1 MKSTNKTSLLKS
13 DHIQIVKN
21 IFWDFDGV
29 IKDSV
34 AVKADAF
41 EQLFLPFGK
50 QLAKK
55 VRLHHE
61 EHGGMSRFDKFPLYL
76 SWSSQE
82 KSESLVNE
90 YAKKF
95 STLVKQQVIDSRW
108 VDGVL
113 EYWQNN
119 HENQQFFLVTATP
132 QQEIEEII
140 SELKIQYYFQQVI
153 GSPTSKNRALKIL
166 LEKYTIDPE
175 DSIMIGD
182 SSSDYEAALANQ
194 VEFIL
199 RKTVLNKKLQEQ
211 LNCQMIEDFR

>member
-113 EYWQNN
+113 EYLQNN

>member
-34 AVKADAF
+34 AIKADAF

-95 STLVKQQVIDSRW
+95 STLVKQQVIDSQW
-108 VDGVL
+108 VDGAL
-113 EYWQNN
+113 EYLQNN

>member
-1 MKSTNKTSLLKS
+1 
-13 DHIQIVKN
+13 
-21 IFWDFDGV
+21 
-29 IKDSV
+29 
-34 AVKADAF
+34 
-41 EQLFLPFGK
+41 
-50 QLAKK
+50 
-55 VRLHHE
+55 
-61 EHGGMSRFDKFPLYL
+61 
-76 SWSSQE
+76 
-82 KSESLVNE
+82 
-90 YAKKF
+90 
-95 STLVKQQVIDSRW
+95 
-108 VDGVL
+108 L
-113 EYWQNN
+113 EYLQNN

>member
-34 AVKADAF
+34 AIKADAF

-55 VRLHHE
+55 VRFHHE

-113 EYWQNN
+113 EYLQNN

>member
-55 VRLHHE
+55 VRFHHE

-90 YAKKF
+90 YAKKV
-95 STLVKQQVIDSRW
+95 STLVKQQVIDSQW
-108 VDGVL
+108 VDGAL
-113 EYWQNN
+113 EYLQNN

>member
-55 VRLHHE
+55 VRFHHE

-90 YAKKF
+90 YAKKV
-95 STLVKQQVIDSRW
+95 STLVKQQGIDSQW
-108 VDGVL
+108 VDGAL
-113 EYWQNN
+113 EYLQNN

>member
-55 VRLHHE
+55 VRFHHE

-113 EYWQNN
+113 EYLQNN

>member
-95 STLVKQQVIDSRW
+95 STLVKQQVIDSQW
-108 VDGVL
+108 VDGAL
-113 EYWQNN
+113 EYLQNN

>member
-34 AVKADAF
+34 AIKADAF

-113 EYWQNN
+113 EYLQNN

>member
-95 STLVKQQVIDSRW
+95 STLVKQQVIDSQW
-108 VDGVL
+108 VDGAL
-113 EYWQNN
+113 EYLQNN

-175 DSIMIGD
+175 GSVMIGD
-182 SSSDYEAALANQ
+182 SSSDYEAALSNKI
-194 VEFIL
+194 EFIL
-199 RKTVLNKKLQEQ
+199 RKTVLNKKLQEK
-211 LNCQMIEDFR
+211 LNCQMIEDFK

>member
-55 VRLHHE
+55 VRFHHE

-95 STLVKQQVIDSRW
+95 STLVKQQVIDSQW
-108 VDGVL
+108 VDGAL
-113 EYWQNN
+113 EYLQNN

>member
-95 STLVKQQVIDSRW
+95 STLVKQQVIDSQW
-108 VDGVL
+108 VDGAL
-113 EYWQNN
+113 EYLQNN

-140 SELKIQYYFQQVI
+140 SELKIQYYFQQVV